1 MAGKGCNNT
10 EGLSYLVLDSRSASV
25 WVTSSLTTVLQ
36 PTTIALGNFDGIH
49 GGHARVIG
57 PVVEAA
63 RALNQ
68 QERDPILDDRTEN
81 GTQGLALEQVRPT
94 VVSFYPHPQVV
105 LRGIDR
111 AALTPTDEKA
121 RCLQRLGVEQLVL
134 LPFNQSL
141 RQLSPEAFLEQIL
154 LEQLQGRMI
163 AVGEDFRFGRGR
175 AGTAIA
181 LRDLAA
187 KFGVPVTIV
196 SLETAGGDRISSSRI
211 RDCLATGDVH
221 TVHQLLGRPYELTG
235 RVVKGQQLGRTLG
248 FPTANLQ
255 VEADKLLP
263 RFGVYGVRAVLE
275 SGDSESGETVGGV
288 MNVGCRPTVAG
299 QAPTVEVH
307 LFDWSGDLY
316 GQVLTV
322 HLMGFIRPERAFDSL
337 EALKAQITQ
346 DCLTARD
353 QVAIACS

>member
-1 MAGKGCNNT
+1 M
-10 EGLSYLVLDSRSASV
+10 LDSRGTSV

-36 PTTIALGNFDGIH
+36 PTTIALGNFDGVH
-49 GGHARVIG
+49 GGHAQVIE
-57 PVVEAA
+57 PVVQAA
-63 RALNQ
+63 RTLNQ
-68 QERDPILDDRTEN
+68 QRQDQLSGDEAGNEAGDN
-81 GTQGLALEQVRPT
+81 TQQLALEQVRPT

-105 LRGIDR
+105 LQGISR

-154 LEQLQGRMI
+154 LEQLQGQMI

-196 SLETAGGDRISSSRI
+196 ALETEGGDRISSSRI
-211 RDCLATGDVH
+211 RECLAAGDVQ

-263 RFGVYGVRAVLE
+263 RFGVYGVRAML
-275 SGDSESGETVGGV
+275 ESGETVGGV

-299 QAPTVEVH
+299 EAPTVEAH
-307 LFDWSGDLY
+307 LFDWSGELY
-316 GQVLTV
+316 GQSLTV

-337 EALKAQITQ
+337 DALKAQITQ
-346 DCLTARD
+346 DCLAARD